1 MAVLRESPWY
11 NEIVREGYQQGL
23 EMGLEKGLVKGLEQG
38 ITEVQTTYDV
48 LTLEEVADYLRLPT
62 ETIERQANKGQLP
75 ARRIEDTWRFLKSA
89 IDDWLRSHD
98 SRLILLQQAAALAA
112 DDTLPELRAD
122 IYSQRGRP
130 ETDTAEKT

>member
-1 MAVLRESPWY
+1 MTVLRP
-11 NEIVREGYQQGL
+11 
-23 EMGLEKGLVKGLEQG
+23 
-38 ITEVQTTYDV
+38 THDV

-62 ETIERQANKGQLP
+62 EIVERQARKGQLP

-98 SRLILLQQAAALAA
+98 SRTILLQQAGALS
-112 DDTLPELRAD
+112 DDETLPALRAD

-130 ETDTAEKT
+130 ETENPG